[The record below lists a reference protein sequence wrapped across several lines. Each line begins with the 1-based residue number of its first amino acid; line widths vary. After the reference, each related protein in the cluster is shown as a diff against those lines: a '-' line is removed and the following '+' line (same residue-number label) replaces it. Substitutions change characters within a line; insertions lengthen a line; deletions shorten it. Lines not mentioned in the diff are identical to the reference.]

1 MQNQSSNTRIAK
13 NTLALYFRMLL
24 NMVVVFYTSR
34 IVLDALGVEDYG
46 IYNVVGGIVYL
57 FTFLNTSMSS
67 ATQRFL
73 TFEIG
78 KKSDVNRMAKV
89 FSTSLNI
96 HVLISLAILILGE
109 TVGLYFLNAYMV
121 IPHERI
127 FAANWVYQCSVAACC
142 VGIVALPFNAIIISY
157 ERMRVFA
164 WISIFDVVLKLLI
177 AYLLYLTAYDK
188 LVVYSSLIL
197 LVSLITPLIYYSYC
211 RKHFLECKFKIVKD
225 KALFKEMCNFAGW
238 NLIGNLA
245 YMGFTQG
252 INILLNVFFGPVVN
266 AARGVAV
273 QVQGAVG
280 QFSRNFQMAVNPQIT
295 KKCAAGDLKGM
306 HTLLYRSS
314 KFSFFLLLTISLPV
328 ILQTEKI
335 LNWWLVDVPDHTVN
349 FFRIIICISM
359 IDVLSSPL
367 NIASQATG
375 NIKKFQMVEGST
387 LLLIVPIAYLMLK
400 VYLVPEIVFVVH
412 FIIAIIV
419 QIFRVLLLK
428 GMIGLVVGEYLRL
441 VVFRSMLVLVSTIL
455 VLSSIEI
462 LFLNELDSFV
472 LTSLFAIVLTVV
484 FAFALGF
491 SKSEKGYVI
500 SKIKQIYAKF

>member
-1 MQNQSSNTRIAK
+1 MQNQSSNTQIIK
-13 NTLALYFRMLL
+13 NTLALYFRMFL

-78 KKSDVNRMAKV
+78 KRSDLNRMTKV

-96 HVLISLAILILGE
+96 HVLMSLVILILGE
-109 TVGLYFLNAYMV
+109 TVGLYFLNVYMV
-121 IPHERI
+121 IPLERM
-127 FAANWVYQCSVAACC
+127 FAANWVYQCSVVSCC
-142 VGIVALPFNAIIISY
+142 LGIMSLPFNAIIISY

-164 WISIFDVVLKLLI
+164 WISIFDVVLKLVI

-188 LVVYSSLIL
+188 LVVYSSLLL
-197 LVSLITPLIYYSYC
+197 LVSLTTPLIYYSYC
-211 RKHFLECKFKIVKD
+211 RKHFLECEFKLVKD
-225 KALFKEMCNFAGW
+225 KVLFKEMCNFAGW
-238 NLIGNLA
+238 NLIGNFA

-295 KKCAAGDLKGM
+295 KKYAVGDLKSM

-314 KFSFFLLLTISLPV
+314 KFSFFLILIISLPV

-335 LNWWLVDVPDHTVN
+335 LNWWLVDVPDHTVK

-359 IDVLSSPL
+359 LDVLANPL
-367 NIASQATG
+367 NVSAQATG
-375 NIKKFQMVEGST
+375 KIKRYQLIEGGS
-387 LLLIVPIAYLMLK
+387 LLLIVPISYIALCLFYI
-400 VYLVPEIVFVVH
+400 PELVFVIH
-412 FIIAIIV
+412 LLIAVIV
-419 QIFRVLLLK
+419 QVIRILLLRQMICFSIK
-428 GMIGLVVGEYLRL
+428 DYLQFVAFRILAVVMVIGLVIFIVSDLFQSL
-441 VVFRSMLVLVSTIL
+441 FDNFLACTFFSISVSVFSIL
-455 VLSSIEI
+455 ALG
-462 LFLNELDSFV
+462 
-472 LTSLFAIVLTVV
+472 LTSAEKQYVWQFAKQYL
-484 FAFALGF
+484 
-491 SKSEKGYVI
+491 YV
-500 SKIKQIYAKF
+500 

>member
-252 INILLNVFFGPVVN
+252 LNILLNVFFGPVVN

-295 KKCAAGDLKGM
+295 KKYAAGDLKGM

-314 KFSFFLLLTISLPV
+314 KFSFFLLLVISLPV

-335 LNWWLVDVPDHTVN
+335 LNWWLVDVPDHAVN

-359 IDVLSSPL
+359 LDVLANPL
-367 NIASQATG
+367 NVSAQATG
-375 NIKKFQMVEGST
+375 KIKCYQLIEGGS
-387 LLLIVPIAYLMLK
+387 LLLIVPVSYIVLCLFCIPEVVFLVHLFIA
-400 VYLVPEIVFVVH
+400 
-412 FIIAIIV
+412 AIV
-419 QIFRVLLLK
+419 QMLRVLLLRRMVCFPIK
-428 GMIGLVVGEYLRL
+428 DYLKF
-441 VVFRSMLVLVSTIL
+441 VVFRILAVVMVIGFTIFIVNYL
-455 VLSSIEI
+455 FRSLFDKFLACTFFSILISVLSI
-462 LFLNELDSFV
+462 FGFG
-472 LTSLFAIVLTVV
+472 LTNA
-484 FAFALGF
+484 
-491 SKSEKGYVI
+491 EKQYVW
-500 SKIKQIYAKF
+500 QLAKRH

>member
-57 FTFLNTSMSS
+57 LTFLNTAMSS

-78 KKSDVNRMAKV
+78 KRSDLKRMTNV

-96 HVLISLAILILGE
+96 HVLISLVILIFSE
-109 TVGLYFLNAYMV
+109 TVGFYVLNTYIV
-121 IPHERI
+121 IPYERM
-127 FAANWVYQCSVAACC
+127 FAANWVYQCSVVSCC
-142 VGIVALPFNAIIISY
+142 LGIMFLPYTAIIISY

-164 WISIFDVVLKLLI
+164 WISIFDVVLKLVV
-177 AYLLYLTAYDK
+177 AYLLYVTAYDK

-197 LVSLITPLIYYSYC
+197 LVSMITPVIYYSYC
-211 RKHFLECKFKIVKD
+211 RKNFLECKFKRVKD
-225 KALFKEMCNFAGW
+225 RALFKDMCNFAGW
-238 NLIGNLA
+238 NLIGNMA

-252 INILLNVFFGPVVN
+252 VNILLNVFFGPVVN

-295 KKCAAGDLKGM
+295 KKYADGDMKGM

-314 KFSFFLLLTISLPV
+314 KFSFFLLLIISLPI

-335 LNWWLVDVPDHTVN
+335 LNWWLVDVPDHTIN

-359 IDVLSSPL
+359 IDVLSLPL

-375 NIKKFQMVEGST
+375 NIKKFQLVEGST
-387 LLLIVPIAYLMLK
+387 LLLIVPTAYLILK
-400 VYLVPEIVFVVH
+400 IYPVPEIVFIVH
-412 FIIAIIV
+412 FFIAIIAQV
-419 QIFRVLLLK
+419 FRIFLLK
-428 GMIGLVVGEYLRL
+428 KMIGLVIREYLRL
-441 VVFRSMLVLVSTIL
+441 VVFRSMLVLMSTIL
-455 VLSSIEI
+455 IIGCIDV
-462 LFLNELDSFV
+462 LFLNKLDNFF
-472 LTSLFAIVLTVV
+472 LTSLFSIILTLGISFLVGLTKEEKICIVD
-484 FAFALGF
+484 
-491 SKSEKGYVI
+491 
-500 SKIKQIYAKF
+500 KIKQIHARL